1 MIKKNLSKEVKK
13 NIISKLLKN
22 NGITLVALVVTII
35 ILLIMA
41 GVTISIVTG
50 NDGLFNHAK
59 NAKETYDK
67 DQTRDGIRLAYS
79 AAVVKDMTSGNEK
92 VKKETIQSELEKH
105 FPGATISIT
114 DSEDGTEWI
123 IVVNGA
129 DVTVPAGAK
138 AEVIGKWGLIDN
150 DINGIVSSGDIVYP
164 LVNSLSNER
173 FYVYSNDDRNVT
185 LMTCYALNK
194 DNNAQSVNSP
204 SEVPFDEN
212 EYEDIGDYWSYYP
225 DKKTSYDQEPTI
237 KNYVDAY
244 ATKLMNAGLALNNCG
259 KEGQYGRLMYSDD
272 LLNDHEVSYNLEI
285 DSIGVCYWTYSSF
298 SYDSNGRFN
307 MSSGPG
313 NYMSNT
319 SFGNAGLLHEVY
331 AIRPVIEINRS
342 DIMWEDRTE
351 PDDPGQFSSD
361 DGGGQFSSDDGGG
374 QFSSDDAGGQFSS
387 DDG

>member
-1 MIKKNLSKEVKK
+1 MIKKNLSKKVKK

-138 AEVIGKWGLIDN
+138 AEVIGKWALIDE
-150 DINGIVSSGDIVYP
+150 DDDGVVSTGDIVYP
-164 LVNSLSNER
+164 LVNSLSNEK
-173 FYVYSNDDRNVT
+173 FYVYNNDESNVT
-185 LMTCYALNK
+185 LMACHALNK
-194 DNNAQSVNSP
+194 DTNAQSANSP

-212 EYEDIGDYWSYYP
+212 EYEDVGDYWCYNP
-225 DKKTSYDQEPTI
+225 GKKTSYDEEPTI

-272 LLNDHEVSYNLEI
+272 LLTDHQNSYNLDI
-285 DSIGVCYWTYSSF
+285 DSIGISYWTYNPF
-298 SYDSNGRFN
+298 LIDNLPLN
-307 MSSGPG
+307 LALAPG
-313 NYMSNT
+313 FYKSDKA
-319 SFGNAGLLHEVY
+319 FGGAGYLYEVY

-351 PDDPGQFSSD
+351 PDDPGQYSSD
-361 DGGGQFSSDDGGG
+361 DGGGQFSSDDGEGP
-374 QFSSDDAGGQFSS
+374 FSS